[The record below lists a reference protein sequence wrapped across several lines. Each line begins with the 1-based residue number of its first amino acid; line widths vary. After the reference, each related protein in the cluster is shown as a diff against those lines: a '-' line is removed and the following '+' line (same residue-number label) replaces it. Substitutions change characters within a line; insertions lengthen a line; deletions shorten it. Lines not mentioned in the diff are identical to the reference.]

1 MSLRTSQTA
10 WEDQLITESPEI
22 FPNLSETKSDHVA
35 IKIQPNST
43 QNNGSSDPQC
53 EKTVESIGYWKLS
66 KLGYLLFKVVCY
78 ALMLI
83 VVVNFST
90 DIVTNYR
97 NEYTITVST
106 YRQLGERP
114 RPTITIC
121 NNVNFDPEKIK
132 NAENIN
138 EDPGRDL
145 LQSINRA
152 IGPSHVKS
160 NYEPDP
166 TLLAGNGKSGLVASK
181 RTATLYRLEPES
193 FMFGCVKN
201 GERARC
207 LKEFE
212 ISTEPY
218 SVCYKNKEKN
228 NPMGTQSEFSVF
240 LYFSPFVNLGQY
252 TKSIGGSVRVSRMHD
267 SPSSIESFI
276 PISPGEQLKITA
288 EAQSR
293 NQEKSTNQIQ
303 GSSKIKQKINAIS
316 SNTYR

>member
-1 MSLRTSQTA
+1 MALRTSQTA

-53 EKTVESIGYWKLS
+53 EKAVEGIGYWKLS

-83 VVVNFST
+83 ISVYFST
-90 DIVTNYR
+90 DIITNYR

-106 YRQLGERP
+106 YQQLGERP
-114 RPTITIC
+114 IPTVTIC
-121 NNVNFDPEKIK
+121 NNVNFDPEKIRNAK
-132 NAENIN
+132 NMN

-145 LQSINRA
+145 LQLINRA
-152 IGPSHVKS
+152 IGPSHVQS

-166 TLLAGNGKSGLVASK
+166 TLLASNGLVASK
-181 RTATLYRLEPES
+181 RTATSYRLEPES

-201 GERARC
+201 GERAKC
-207 LKEFE
+207 LSNFE
-212 ISTEPY
+212 ISTEPF
-218 SVCYKNKEKN
+218 SVCYKNKQQN
-228 NPMGTQSEFSVF
+228 NPRGSQSEFSVF
-240 LYFSPFVNLGQY
+240 LYFSPSVNLGQF
-252 TKSIGGSVRVSRMHD
+252 TKSIGGSVRVSRLHD
-267 SPSSIESFI
+267 SPSSMESFI
-276 PISPGEQLKITA
+276 PISPGEQLKITV

-293 NQEKSTNQIQ
+293 RQEKSTSQIQ
-303 GSSKIKQKINAIS
+303 GSSKIERYQ
-316 SNTYR
+316 SNPIFIYTYS